1 MIRFPPFPW
10 GRVWYSD
17 CGVIP
22 RNTKYYQRRRNKLWM
37 RANRVA
43 FTARRPAA
51 WPASIRTTVGS
62 KRKRHGRTHDPR
74 SREGLARG
82 EGSLRGGNSAR
93 GHHAVQRH
101 PHVYRRVQ
109 SLRHLPVRHL
119 AERDFWRC
127 ARFSSTMTVPNCRH
141 LGTFFFC
148 RQLRNVPKCR
158 VLRRLACSMRW
169 RGRLPVLA
177 LSLPI

>member
-1 MIRFPPFPW
+1 MAEHMTPVVAKVLPEEKAAFAAATQLVGTTPSNAIRMFIAAFNRCGTFPFDI
-10 GRVWYSD
+10 S
-17 CGVIP
+17 
-22 RNTKYYQRRRNKLWM
+22 QR
-37 RANRVA
+37 
-43 FTARRPAA
+43 
-51 WPASIRTTVGS
+51 
-62 KRKRHGRTHDPR
+62 
-74 SREGLARG
+74 GL
-82 EGSLRGGNSAR
+82 
-93 GHHAVQRH
+93 
-101 PHVYRRVQ
+101 
-109 SLRHLPVRHL
+109 
-119 AERDFWRC
+119 WRC